1 VRWIW
6 IAISAALLAAC
17 APADPPVGTGGGPAL
32 EISVTQG
39 RADEIAGVLA
49 VEIENRLRNEVIVT
63 SVTLTSTIFTQPLTR
78 PEAKT
83 KIATGSRVA
92 IRIPVVNLDCQNQQ
106 RTGRAQIAYT
116 VGSENFV
123 GSFRV
128 RDPDDYFTRIQQTG
142 CFAAKVASVATFTL
156 DPELRIRQVG
166 DKLVAEATLDV
177 DYFDEGI
184 ELLNLRGTTLLAHV
198 DPNTLKRREFRIIEG
213 IRPSRIALTLMPN
226 RCDPHAIAE
235 DKRGTIFPLELF
247 LESEQKKGIVLV
259 RADEQLRQQLYEYVL
274 SACGLQDK

>member
-17 APADPPVGTGGGPAL
+17 APSDPPVGTGGGPAL

-49 VEIENRLRNEVIVT
+49 VEIENRVRNEVIVT

-78 PEAKT
+78 PKAKT
-83 KIATGSRVA
+83 KIAPGTRVA
-92 IRIPVVNLDCQNQQ
+92 IRIPVVNLDCQNRQ
-106 RTGRAQIAYT
+106 RTGQAQIAYT
-116 VGSENFV
+116 VGSKNFV
-123 GSFRV
+123 DSFRV
-128 RDPDDYFTRIQQTG
+128 RDPDGYFMRIQQTG

-156 DPELRIRQVG
+156 DQELRIRQVG
-166 DKLVAEATLDV
+166 DELVAQATIDV
-177 DYFDEGI
+177 DYIDEGI
-184 ELLNLRGTTLLAHV
+184 ELLNLRGTTLLAHA
-198 DPNTLKRREFRIIEG
+198 DATTLKRREFRIIEG
-213 IRPSRIALTLMPN
+213 TRPGQIELTLVPN

-247 LESEQKKGIVLV
+247 LESDQQKGIVLV
-259 RADEQLRQQLYEYVL
+259 RADSALRQAFYEYVL
-274 SACGLQDK
+274 KACGLT